1 MRVTPLPTPRPT
13 TTTAL
18 CAPALPPGAWGATLP
33 RLPRPHRSAAAG
45 VPPLDA
51 GFFFPV
57 SPTPTPGLRA
67 LRRLYTPLEHRPRP
81 RGAVRR
87 ALGLWEIL
95 GGGAS
100 RTPSPLP
107 PGQRGE
113 GALISGPNMA
123 TGARRT
129 FGGGRPRRP
138 RRHRPRRTRAYRAF
152 PRPPLRGNRL
162 RGPKPLVGLGERLLR
177 PAFRP
182 RRRRGAPQP
191 RGVEVGLL
199 RAPREGGLA
208 PQRPTHSAPAA
219 GRGVPFPLPVP
230 KVRYRPGLSRA
241 WRLLRL
247 QFCLAWG
254 LPWARQRRLS
264 NFITQLRGVTGLGF
278 TQMCLCGVGSLVKEA
293 GLSPAGGL
301 GRGAWVNGRLTRNP
315 FFQLYLGDRVALG
328 QTGGAHPR
336 RDLEWLAPLA
346 TAPSPA
352 WEVDGLTRAVTI
364 VAEPTPA
371 GRRPLLSR
379 PLPFLTF
386 RMYNWKYRH

>member
-1 MRVTPLPTPRPT
+1 MPH
-13 TTTAL
+13 
-18 CAPALPPGAWGATLP
+18 APALMQGSWGAVLP
-33 RLPRPHRSAAAG
+33 RLPRAPGPSSAG

-51 GFFFPV
+51 GFFFPTTA
-57 SPTPTPGLRA
+57 TPTPGLRS
-67 LRRLYTPLEHRPRP
+67 LRRLYVPLQHQSRP

-95 GGGAS
+95 GGAPA

-123 TGARRT
+123 TSARRT

-138 RRHRPRRTRAYRAF
+138 RRRRPRRTRAYRAF
-152 PRPPLRGNRL
+152 PRPRPPLPGQRPRGA
-162 RGPKPLVGLGERLLR
+162 KPLVGLGERLLR

-182 RRRRGAPQP
+182 RRRGGAAQP
-191 RGVEVGLL
+191 GSLEGALL
-199 RAPREGGLA
+199 RAPRGGQALA
-208 PQRPTHSAPAA
+208 PQRPSLSAPRP
-219 GRGVPFPLPVP
+219 GGGSPFPLPVP
-230 KVRYRPGLSRA
+230 KVRYKPGLSRA

-254 LPWARQRRLS
+254 LPWSRQRRLS

-278 TQMCLCGVGSLVKEA
+278 TQMCLCGLGSLVKEA
-293 GLSPAGGL
+293 GLSSDSGL
-301 GRGAWVNGRLTRNP
+301 GRGAWVNGRLARNP
-315 FFQLYLGDRVALG
+315 FFQLYRGDRVALG
-328 QTGGAHPR
+328 PTGGAHPR

-352 WEVDGLTRAVTI
+352 WEVDGLTRAVTV